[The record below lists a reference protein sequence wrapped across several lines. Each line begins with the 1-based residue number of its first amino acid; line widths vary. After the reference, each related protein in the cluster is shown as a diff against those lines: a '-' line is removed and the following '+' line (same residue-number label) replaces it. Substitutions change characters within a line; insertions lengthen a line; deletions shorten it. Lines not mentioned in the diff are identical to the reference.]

1 MYIIKSYL
9 KNITN
14 MMILVFIEAIKM
26 NILYHLNEKKMKG
39 GNPEIL
45 IIINKRINL
54 KGVVML
60 IHSREVIGHELWMII
75 KVKIIMESLWRW
87 ENRFIRFL

>member
-1 MYIIKSYL
+1 
-9 KNITN
+9 
-14 MMILVFIEAIKM
+14 MILVFIEAIKM